1 MKQKLF
7 TKNFIFLILGQVSSL
22 IGNYTLKFALSM
34 YVLEQTGSAVIFAT
48 LLAVAMIPTIL
59 LSPFGGILADRLNKR
74 NIMVTLDIL
83 SGIAVL
89 IVLLLFRDT
98 FDIILIG
105 TLLIVLSILGAFE
118 SPTVQA
124 CIPQILSGNNLL
136 KGNAVVNQIQ
146 AVTSLIAPFA
156 GSIVYVAVGIKPIL
170 VATIICFFLT
180 AFLECFIQLEYY
192 IIDKK
197 QTIMQIIKDDFNESM
212 QFLFKKQP
220 GVLKLLLL
228 SALVSFFV
236 IGVLAVGFPFLITT
250 ILGLSAEYY
259 GAAESIIGIA
269 AILGGILVSILA
281 QKLKLEKLYWLMI
294 ILGIC
299 LLPAGAAFIMPF
311 NTFTIYII
319 LVIMFFIGQL
329 ACSMFSIFALTS
341 IQERTPQKLIGKVMS
356 YVMTISL
363 CVQPLGQFLYGL
375 LFDTFQQSI
384 WWVLISTGIIVLV
397 IGCISSGFFAK
408 LQKK

>member
-34 YVLEQTGSAVIFAT
+34 YVLEKTGSAVIFAT

-124 CIPQILSGNNLL
+124 CIPQMLSGNNLL

>member
-7 TKNFIFLILGQVSSL
+7 TKNFIFLTLGQVSSL

-34 YVLEQTGSAVIFAT
+34 YVLEKTGSAVIFAT

-98 FDIILIG
+98 FNIILIG

-170 VATIICFFLT
+170 VATTICFFLT
-180 AFLECFIQLEYY
+180 AFLECFIQLEYC
-192 IIDKK
+192 IIDKE
-197 QTIMQIIKDDFNESM
+197 QTIMQIIKDDFHESM
-212 QFLFKKQP
+212 QFLLKKQP

-250 ILGLSAEYY
+250 ILSLSAEYY

-269 AILGGILVSILA
+269 AILGGVLVSILA

-299 LLPAGAAFIMPF
+299 LLPAGVAFIMPF

-329 ACSMFSIFALTS
+329 ACSMFSILALTA
-341 IQERTPQKLIGKVMS
+341 IQEQTPHKLIGKVMS

-363 CVQPLGQFLYGL
+363 CAQPLGQFLYGL

-384 WWVLISTGIIVLV
+384 WWVLISTGIIILV

>member
-363 CVQPLGQFLYGL
+363 CVQPLGQFLYGV

>member
-98 FDIILIG
+98 FDII
-105 TLLIVLSILGAFE
+105 LLIVLSILGAFE

-269 AILGGILVSILA
+269 AILGGI
-281 QKLKLEKLYWLMI
+281 
-294 ILGIC
+294 
-299 LLPAGAAFIMPF
+299 
-311 NTFTIYII
+311 
-319 LVIMFFIGQL
+319 
-329 ACSMFSIFALTS
+329 
-341 IQERTPQKLIGKVMS
+341 
-356 YVMTISL
+356 
-363 CVQPLGQFLYGL
+363 
-375 LFDTFQQSI
+375 
-384 WWVLISTGIIVLV
+384 
-397 IGCISSGFFAK
+397 
-408 LQKK
+408 

>member
-34 YVLEQTGSAVIFAT
+34 YVLEKTGSAVIFAT

-124 CIPQILSGNNLL
+124 CIPQMLSGNNLL

-363 CVQPLGQFLYGL
+363 CVQPLGQFLYGV

>member
-48 LLAVAMIPTIL
+48 LLAVAMIPTII

-363 CVQPLGQFLYGL
+363 CVQPLGQFLYGV

>member
-98 FDIILIG
+98 FNIILIG

>member
-1 MKQKLF
+1 
-7 TKNFIFLILGQVSSL
+7 
-22 IGNYTLKFALSM
+22 
-34 YVLEQTGSAVIFAT
+34 
-48 LLAVAMIPTIL
+48 
-59 LSPFGGILADRLNKR
+59 
-74 NIMVTLDIL
+74 
-83 SGIAVL
+83 
-89 IVLLLFRDT
+89 
-98 FDIILIG
+98 
-105 TLLIVLSILGAFE
+105 
-118 SPTVQA
+118 
-124 CIPQILSGNNLL
+124 
-136 KGNAVVNQIQ
+136 
-146 AVTSLIAPFA
+146 
-156 GSIVYVAVGIKPIL
+156 
-170 VATIICFFLT
+170 
-180 AFLECFIQLEYY
+180 
-192 IIDKK
+192 
-197 QTIMQIIKDDFNESM
+197 MQIIKDDFNESM

-363 CVQPLGQFLYGL
+363 CVQPLGQFLYGV